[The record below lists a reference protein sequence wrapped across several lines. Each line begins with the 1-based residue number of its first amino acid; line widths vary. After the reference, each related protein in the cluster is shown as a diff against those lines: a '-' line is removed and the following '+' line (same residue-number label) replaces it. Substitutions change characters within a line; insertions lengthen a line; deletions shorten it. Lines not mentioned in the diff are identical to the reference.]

1 MLTLSNIMNN
11 QNQAKK
17 NRFTPANTHNTLSK
31 EKGKGN
37 GNAHTQ
43 TKGNSNAPKG
53 NSNGTKQFKTLTKT
67 IKECDTIEN
76 AVKSI
81 IKKNTI
87 NQIING
93 LTTNNGKAKIFFESS
108 PSFFPDS
115 DTDIEEKKKLG
126 VALYSEFNNQ
136 MSEASNYG
144 WRFWIDVEKRS
155 IEISM
160 RYTQEKHFPP
170 ITPITA
176 ITPIIPI

>member
-1 MLTLSNIMNN
+1 MLTISNIMNN
-11 QNQAKK
+11 QNQANKK
-17 NRFTPANTHNTLSK
+17 CVTTTNTH
-31 EKGKGN
+31 KGN
-37 GNAHTQ
+37 TNTH
-43 TKGNSNAPKG
+43 KGNTNTHKV
-53 NSNGTKQFKTLTKT
+53 NNNGKKQFKTLTKT

-87 NQIING
+87 NQIITG

-160 RYTQEKHFPP
+160 RYTEEKHFPP

-176 ITPIIPI
+176 ITAITPIIPI

>member
-11 QNQAKK
+11 QNQANKK
-17 NRFTPANTHNTLSK
+17 CVTTTNTH
-31 EKGKGN
+31 KGN
-37 GNAHTQ
+37 TNTH
-43 TKGNSNAPKG
+43 KVNSNALSKV
-53 NSNGTKQFKTLTKT
+53 NNNGKKQFKTLTKT

-93 LTTNNGKAKIFFESS
+93 LKTNNGKAKIFFESS

-115 DTDIEEKKKLG
+115 DADLEEKKKLG
-126 VALYSEFNNQ
+126 LSLYSEFNNQ

-160 RYTQEKHFPP
+160 RYTEEKHFPP
-170 ITPITA
+170 I
-176 ITPIIPI
+176 